1 MCDTIVALGNST
13 ADGKVLFAKNSD
25 REPNEAHEMV
35 IIPRAS
41 HQSGEIVKC
50 TYIEIPQVEETYQV
64 LLAKPFW
71 IWGAEMGANEFGVTI
86 GNEALFTRDP
96 YGKEPGLIGMDF
108 LRLALERSKTAL
120 EALKTIIDLLEKY
133 GQSGNCG
140 FAHKMFYH
148 NSFLICDPD
157 EAWVLE
163 TSAKEW
169 AAEKVKDIRSISN
182 AITIDHEWDMASD
195 NLVQHAIDK
204 GWCNDK
210 EKFSFSKCY
219 SEPIY
224 TLFSDA
230 HKRQHCTTEQ
240 LKAQKGGITPA
251 MMMAILRHHEN
262 KGDPNWSPDKG
273 ITGAD
278 VCMHAGWG
286 PIRGSQSVGSM
297 VSLLDRSDT
306 VHWLTGSSAPCMSLY
321 KPVWLDCGLPEHGDS
336 PHGTWDEKTLYWRHE
351 AIHRAILSDYAVR
364 LPVIKLDQVR
374 FEEQMLNEVDQNLA
388 GSYNKRKSISEKYFK
403 LAHVTESSWF
413 EKINSKKSKHQ
424 NRLLYTSAWKK
435 FDDEAKKNLLNV
447 IE

>member
-25 REPNEAHEMV
+25 REPNEAHELV
-35 IIPRAS
+35 IIPRAL
-41 HQSGEIVKC
+41 HKADDMVKC

-71 IWGAEMGANEFGVTI
+71 IWGAEMGSNEFGVTI
-86 GNEALFTRDP
+86 GNEAVFTRDP

-108 LRLALERSKTAL
+108 LRLALERSKTAHG
-120 EALKTIIDLLEKY
+120 ALMTIIELLEKY

-169 AAEKVKDIRSISN
+169 AAEKVKDVRSISN
-182 AITIDHEWDMASD
+182 AITIEGQWDLASA
-195 NLVQHAIDK
+195 NLVQHAVDK
-204 GWCNDK
+204 GWCKNPQ
-210 EKFSFSKCY
+210 KFNFSKCY
-219 SEPIY
+219 SEPVY

-230 HKRQHCTTEQ
+230 QKRQNCTTQQ
-240 LKAQKGGITPA
+240 LKDQQGEITPP
-251 MMMAILRHHEN
+251 MMMAILRNHADE
-262 KGDPNWSPDKG
+262 GDSKWSPDKG

-286 PIRGSQSVGSM
+286 PIRGSQSAGSM

-306 VHWLTGSSAPCMSLY
+306 VHWLTGTSAPCTSLF
-321 KPVWLDCGLPEHGDS
+321 KPVWLDCGLPDHGQNPD
-336 PHGTWDEKTLYWRHE
+336 GTYNEKTLFWSHE
-351 AIHRAILSDYAVR
+351 TIHRAILQDYATR
-364 LPVIKLDQVR
+364 LSLIKPDQER
-374 FEEQMLNEVDQNLA
+374 FEVQMYSEVSQNITE
-388 GSYNKRKSISEKYFK
+388 SFNKRKSISEKYFK
-403 LAHVTESSWF
+403 MSQDIEATWF
-413 EKINSKKSKHQ
+413 QKVSTQQSKHK
-424 NRLLYTSAWKK
+424 NKLLYRSAWNKI
-435 FDDEAKKNLLNV
+435 DDEAKMQQQ
-447 IE
+447 